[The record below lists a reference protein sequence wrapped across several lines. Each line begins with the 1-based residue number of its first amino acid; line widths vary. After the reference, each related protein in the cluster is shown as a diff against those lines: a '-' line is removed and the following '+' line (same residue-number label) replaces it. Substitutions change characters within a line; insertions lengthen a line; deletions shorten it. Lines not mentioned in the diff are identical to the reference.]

1 MDLFD
6 KFDRG
11 LTSSDLKSMELYL
24 YFRSI
29 GSAQSPE
36 VIVNGKKLVMTGSN
50 NYLGLNDNPKVKK
63 AAVDAIKKYGTGC
76 AGSVSYTHLTLPT
89 N

>member
-11 LTSSDLKSMELYL
+11 LTSSDLKKMELYL

-36 VIVNGKKLVMTGSN
+36 VVVNGKKLVMTGSN
-50 NYLGLNDNPKVKK
+50 NYLGLNDHPKVKK
-63 AAVDAIKKYGTGC
+63 AAVSCQSMIPL
-76 AGSVSYTHLTLPT
+76 HP
-89 N
+89 